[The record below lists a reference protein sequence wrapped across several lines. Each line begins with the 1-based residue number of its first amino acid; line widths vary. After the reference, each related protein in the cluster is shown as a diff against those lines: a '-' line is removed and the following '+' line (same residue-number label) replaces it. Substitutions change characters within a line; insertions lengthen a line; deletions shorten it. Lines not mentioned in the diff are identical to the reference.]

1 MARIKKKQA
10 KMLSSNTSRAI
21 YRTARTEE
29 TSCTMLTPI
38 SRFKPMPAAHH
49 CSSATKC
56 LPLDGLKYCNKE
68 SEIVL
73 LTKISSTRLTLLDG
87 TILQPLRTN
96 VLLQYW
102 F

>member
-1 MARIKKKQA
+1 MVRVKKKA
-10 KMLSSNTSRAI
+10 KILSINTSRAI

-73 LTKISSTRLTLLDG
+73 PMKISSTRLALFDW
-87 TILQPLRTN
+87 IIRQRLRTN
-96 VLLQYW
+96 VLLQ
-102 F
+102 